1 MNTLE
6 GKAWHTIS
14 GAKGIGSRTLWLIAD
29 YLQSRGK
36 TASWLLVNPEKIQDI
51 LQESKTNIVMPDFFG
66 QKNKAGDRSEKSK
79 LTVMHP
85 LHADFPQ
92 TIRTLKDKI
101 SLPAILYLYGNAAI
115 LKRTAVAIVGKRN
128 AGATEL
134 AAADSLASEL
144 AAKGINI
151 TSGYAAGIDTAAHL
165 GALRAGG
172 TTSIVMAEGIQHFR
186 KKPELGEF
194 LTEENTLVLSQFEPD
209 AKWAAYMA
217 MTRNRLVGALC
228 GTVVVIVSGPERNTS
243 GRNSGTF
250 NAALA
255 ALKMG
260 IPTFVVDPDFFADSP
275 EGNRQ
280 LTAMGCQAWDPASG
294 AAPILGALNSNID
307 KNQPPKQRNL
317 FPER

>member
-6 GKAWHTIS
+6 GKAWHSIS

-29 YLQSRGK
+29 YLQNRGK
-36 TASWLLVNPEKIQDI
+36 TASWLLVNPDKIQDI

-66 QKNKAGDRSEKSK
+66 QENKAGDRSEKRR
-79 LTVMHP
+79 LTVLHP

-92 TIRTLKDKI
+92 AIRTLKDKI
-101 SLPAILYLYGNAAI
+101 SLPAVLYLHGNVAI

-128 AGATEL
+128 AGVAEL
-134 AAADSLASEL
+134 AAAGALASEL
-144 AAKGINI
+144 AAKGVNI
-151 TSGYAAGIDTAAHL
+151 VSGYAAGIDTAAHL

-172 TTSIVMAEGIQHFR
+172 TTSVVLAEGIRHFR
-186 KKPELGEF
+186 KKPELDGL

-209 AKWAAYMA
+209 AKWSAYMA
-217 MTRNRLVGALC
+217 MTRNRLVSALC
-228 GTVVVIVSGPERNTS
+228 GAVVVIVSGPERNTS

-260 IPTFVVDPDFFADSP
+260 ITTFVADPGFFSDCP

-280 LTAMGCQAWDPASG
+280 LIAMGCQAWDPASG
-294 AAPILGALNSNID
+294 AAPILDALNSEIN

-317 FPER
+317 FP